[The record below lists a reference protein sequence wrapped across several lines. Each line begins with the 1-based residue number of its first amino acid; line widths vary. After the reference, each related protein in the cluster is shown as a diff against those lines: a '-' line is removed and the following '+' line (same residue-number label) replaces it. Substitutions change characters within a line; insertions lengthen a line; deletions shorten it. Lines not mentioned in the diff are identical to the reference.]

1 MQEILVS
8 VDGSA
13 YSLKGLVLG
22 RKLGKQLGMPVKLY
36 SIVPDTQAMEDR
48 RHAIERSLES
58 LAGDKP
64 KLEVV
69 PDTSPAQHLAEM
81 ARNETD
87 LLLCMTTHGR
97 RPVAEAL
104 LGSVASQVVRE
115 SGRMVFLA
123 GPKMREDDETPIQ
136 QLIVCVD
143 GSPISEDVLPHA
155 VELAQMLKARVQLI
169 HVVEPDAMPGRGQRH
184 SITDNFGSGSGGG
197 SGGAS
202 DIMESNYVQSVAR
215 KLKEKFG
222 ITADW
227 DVLHGENTGEAISSY
242 ASAQPG
248 AMLVMT
254 THGRGGVA
262 QVALGSVSH
271 AVLHEA
277 KCPVAVFRPEESL

>member
-13 YSLKGLVLG
+13 YSLKGLTLG
-22 RKLGKQLGMPVKLY
+22 RKLSKQLGMPLKLY
-36 SIVPDTQAMEDR
+36 SIVPDTQAMDDR

-64 KLEVV
+64 KIEVV

-81 ARNETD
+81 ARNESD
-87 LLLCMTTHGR
+87 ILLCMTTHGR

-104 LGSVASQVVRE
+104 LGSVAAQVVRE
-115 SGRMVFLA
+115 SGRIVFLA
-123 GPKMREDDETPIQ
+123 GPKMREDDESPIK
-136 QLIVCVD
+136 QLVVCVD

-155 VELAQMLKARVQLI
+155 VELAQMLKANLQLV
-169 HVVEPDAMPGRGQRH
+169 HVVEPDVMPGRGSRH
-184 SITDNFGSGSGGG
+184 SITDAFSSGSGGG
-197 SGGAS
+197 GSAS
-202 DIMESNYVQSVAR
+202 DVMESNYVQSVAH
-215 KLKEKFG
+215 KLKEKHG
-222 ITADW
+222 VSADW
-227 DVLHGENTGEAISSY
+227 DVLHGDNPGEAISSY

-248 AMLVMT
+248 TLLVMT

>member
-13 YSLKGLVLG
+13 YSLRGLTLG

-58 LAGDKP
+58 VEGEKP
-64 KLEVV
+64 KIEVV

-81 ARNETD
+81 ARNESD
-87 LLLCMTTHGR
+87 VLLCMTTHGR
-97 RPVAEAL
+97 RPVTEAL
-104 LGSVASQVVRE
+104 LGSVAAQVVRD
-115 SGRMVFLA
+115 SGRLVFLA
-123 GPKMREDDETPIQ
+123 GPKMRDDDENPIK

-143 GSPISEDVLPHA
+143 GSPLSEDVLPHA
-155 VELAQMLKARVQLI
+155 VELAQMLKARVQLV
-169 HVVEPDAMPGRGQRH
+169 HVVEPDAVPGRQRSH
-184 SITDNFGSGSGGG
+184 SITDAFGSGPS
-197 SGGAS
+197 SSTNSS

-215 KLKEKFG
+215 QLKEKYG
-222 ITADW
+222 VSADW
-227 DVLHGENTGEAISSY
+227 DVLHGENPGEAISSY

-254 THGRGGVA
+254 THGRGGLA

-271 AVLHEA
+271 AVLHET
-277 KCPVAVFRPEESL
+277 KCPVAVFRPEEQV